1 MCTAHPQICGH
12 VKDPVSICRKR
23 VGLACRWCGHRKILY
38 GCSTIPPLEEHGRR
52 NLQTLPFVYAV
63 RFMSDVQSSA
73 EEEMEA
79 SQSGMESAEVD
90 AVSSAH
96 DGNAVLVNNA
106 DSNGQLVVP

>member
-1 MCTAHPQICGH
+1 
-12 VKDPVSICRKR
+12 
-23 VGLACRWCGHRKILY
+23 
-38 GCSTIPPLEEHGRR
+38 
-52 NLQTLPFVYAV
+52 
-63 RFMSDVQSSA
+63 MSDVQSSA

-90 AVSSAH
+90 AVSSAL